1 MDLLEEIQKQLKK
14 RQWGEAIRL
23 EIEDNVDK
31 RLLKI
36 IRRELSINSQDIFEI
51 NGPLDLT
58 FLMKMYGLEGLNSSR
73 HPGMCP
79 SPCRPL

>member
-23 EIEDNVDK
+23 EVESNMDK

-36 IRRELSINSQDIFEI
+36 LKKELSISGQDIFEI
-51 NGPLDLT
+51 NGPWI
-58 FLMKMYGLEGLNSSR
+58 
-73 HPGMCP
+73 
-79 SPCRPL
+79 

>member
-23 EIEDNVDK
+23 EIESNVDK

-36 IRRELSINSQDIFEI
+36 LKKGAFHQQSGYLPHPWAIRS
-51 NGPLDLT
+51 DLPYENVWSGR
-58 FLMKMYGLEGLNSSR
+58 L
-73 HPGMCP
+73 
-79 SPCRPL
+79 